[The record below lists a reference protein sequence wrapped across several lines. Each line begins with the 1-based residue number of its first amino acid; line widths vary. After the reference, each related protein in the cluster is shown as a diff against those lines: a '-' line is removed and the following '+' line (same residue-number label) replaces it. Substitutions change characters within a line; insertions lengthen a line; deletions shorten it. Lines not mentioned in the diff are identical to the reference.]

1 MNILKSIGFIVRFN
15 KMNSFNIYFVKD
27 NAVIETVLDDI
38 LYATTFQ
45 ADLSTLMDELI
56 LREYVSSIVESIF
69 IQNKKEDQT
78 LDIGDLF
85 NVYFSLKLTKDY
97 QEIIESLNLTR
108 LQKNISIKLGMSDNI
123 FVPGIDSN
131 IN

>member
-1 MNILKSIGFIVRFN
+1 
-15 KMNSFNIYFVKD
+15 MNSFNIYFVKD